1 MKSYFDYKEQV
12 LPNGLNLITVKKN
25 TNFASIQIGLKVGAL
40 YETLEEKGLSHLIEH
55 MLFKGTYT
63 RTNHNINDDLEE
75 RAGSYDAY
83 TNYSSTVLG
92 ITALQDEFE
101 NSMELLSD
109 MIIHSTFPSDE
120 LEKEK
125 KVIVSEIKSSL
136 DDVEEYSFRKINSIA
151 FKDHPL
157 RYDVL
162 GTKRNVNGFSRED
175 IIRFYNKYYVP
186 NNCVVSIVSPYS
198 HEEAKAMVEK
208 YFGLWKKG
216 NSIKAP
222 LFTEKNKPIQKMSYK
237 DNISQNTLIF
247 LYTFHGLTRREELV
261 LETLNYKLGESANS
275 ILFKCL
281 REDKGFSYD
290 VYSEVDSTN
299 SIKTLCIYTTASD
312 SDIEDAQKVIE
323 ESINDI
329 KNGTIVFDEKTI
341 NHMKKL
347 VKTSLLSLV
356 EDCGGLSHFL
366 LSQRIMDQ
374 SIESFEEE
382 LKILDEITK
391 EEFLHVANK
400 VFNDPTIHTLMSE

>member
-1 MKSYFDYKEQV
+1 MKSYFDYKEHV

-25 TNFASIQIGLKVGAL
+25 TNFTSVQIGLKVGAL
-40 YETLEEKGLSHLIEH
+40 YETLNEKGLSHLIEH
-55 MLFKGTYT
+55 MLFKGTNK

-83 TNYSSTVLG
+83 TNYSSTVLA
-92 ITALQDEFE
+92 ITALKDEFE

-109 MIIHSTFPSDE
+109 MIMNSTFPKDE

-125 KVIVSEIKSSL
+125 KVVISEIKSSL

-157 RYDVL
+157 RYDIL
-162 GTKRNVNGFSRED
+162 GTKKNINKFSRKD
-175 IIRFYNKYYVP
+175 IIKFYNKYYVP
-186 NNCVVSIVSPYS
+186 NNCVVSVASPYS

-208 YFGLWKKG
+208 YFGIWKEG
-216 NSIKAP
+216 NSIKSP
-222 LFTEKNKPIQKMSYK
+222 LFAEKNKPTKKISYK

-247 LYTFHGLTRREELV
+247 LYTFHNLTRREELV
-261 LETLNYKLGESANS
+261 LETLNYKFGESANS

-281 REDKGFSYD
+281 REDNGFSYD
-290 VYSEVDSTN
+290 VYSEVDTTK

-312 SDIEDAQKVIE
+312 SDIVDAQKVIE
-323 ESINDI
+323 KSITDI

-356 EDCGGLSHFL
+356 EDCGGLAHFL
-366 LSQRIMDQ
+366 LTQRIMEH

-400 VFNDPTIHTLMSE
+400 VFNNPTIHTLMSK